1 MSESPDDQPIG
12 SLVKRSD
19 LYFHQPRYRDYRWL
33 ETNWFTWTIPEKAM
47 RGHMRCAFRTN
58 MDVVE
63 AMTFAFDAESPT
75 AGEFGILYQDRKS
88 HVPMPQ
94 TNLDG
99 YELHSGHQVKMTKP
113 MKEWSIRYDGL
124 ADTVWDLTAE
134 AMMPPVHV
142 AETAVGGDGSTK
154 TAATIRHGH
163 IDQMMHMR
171 GTVRIRGHNHEVD
184 FAAPRDHSWSPRP
197 ESSSGYGFPM
207 SGNFDYGSFGPGGQD
222 FTFFVQTRNDWD
234 DLRNGHVHNA
244 YLIDHGEL
252 LRIKAGTGHYTYA
265 PDDWY
270 LTHLR
275 YELEDQRGRTHIF
288 EGRPLS
294 FYRPGSGTLA
304 VTEWTTPDGEVG
316 YGEYN
321 WHGDLYE
328 LQKLG
333 KPPS

>member
-1 MSESPDDQPIG
+1 MSEPRIAPLG
-12 SLVKRSD
+12 SVIKRSD
-19 LYFHQPRYRDYRWL
+19 LYFHEPRYRDYRWL

-58 MDVVE
+58 LDVVE
-63 AMTFAFDAESPT
+63 AMTFAFDQPDPL
-75 AGEFGILYQDRKS
+75 AGEFGVLYQDTKS
-88 HVPMPQ
+88 HVPIPP
-94 TNLDG
+94 TNLDR
-99 YELHSGHQVKMTKP
+99 YDLLSGHSVQMTVP
-113 MKEWSIRYDGL
+113 LKEWKIRYDGL

-142 AETAVGGDGSTK
+142 SETATTGDAASK
-154 TAATIRHGH
+154 ATIRHGH
-163 IDQMMHMR
+163 IDQMMRMR
-171 GTVRIRGHNHEVD
+171 GTVRIRGQNHEVD

-207 SGNFDYGSFGPGGQD
+207 SGNFDYGSFGPAGQD

-234 DLRNGHVHNA
+234 DLRRGHVHNA

-252 LRIKAGTGHYTYA
+252 LRVKAGEGHYTYA

-270 LTHLR
+270 LTHVR
-275 YELEDQRGRTHIF
+275 YEIEDERGRSHVF

-294 FYRPGSGTLA
+294 FRRAGAGTLA
-304 VTEWTTPDGEVG
+304 VVEWTTPDGEVG

-333 KPPS
+333 KPPR